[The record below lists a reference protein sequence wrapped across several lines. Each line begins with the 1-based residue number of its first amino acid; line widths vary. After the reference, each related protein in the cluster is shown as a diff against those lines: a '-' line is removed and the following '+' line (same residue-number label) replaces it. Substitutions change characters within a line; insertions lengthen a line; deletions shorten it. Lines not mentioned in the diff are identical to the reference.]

1 MGTVHARKSV
11 YISRQEMYPQK
22 YCTFIKTLANGDTYL
37 HFKLKYYIPHLSLE
51 ANIGPAHRGNILQ
64 DTWPE
69 LKSYSLENQERPG
82 NSHRPEETGEASQLE
97 RIVEPRGDSGTEREH

>member
-37 HFKLKYYIPHLSLE
+37 HFKLKYYIYVPVNKNLWD
-51 ANIGPAHRGNILQ
+51 I
-64 DTWPE
+64 
-69 LKSYSLENQERPG
+69 
-82 NSHRPEETGEASQLE
+82 ASNYF
-97 RIVEPRGDSGTEREH
+97 DHF